1 MTGRNACPAKFSITV
16 GTMESEL
23 AVAKTLVEA
32 GAGTPPPLCPAAV
45 MVARQMVRMP
55 GKTATSSH
63 ELRRQ

>member
-1 MTGRNACPAKFSITV
+1 
-16 GTMESEL
+16 MESEL